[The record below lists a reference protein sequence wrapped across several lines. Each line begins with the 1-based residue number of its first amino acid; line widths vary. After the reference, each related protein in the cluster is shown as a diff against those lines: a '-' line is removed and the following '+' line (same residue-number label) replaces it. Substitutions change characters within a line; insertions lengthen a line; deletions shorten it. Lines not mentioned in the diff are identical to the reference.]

1 MEVFSTITS
10 PVFSELVII
19 LGTNAIT
26 ELPPEVKLFE
36 TLRTMSRARPFKLVF
51 LLVAQDLFQGE
62 AQRRLAGTLDSV
74 AARGLLDFL
83 ASPTTIRIA
92 RIRDQGWGETVD

>member
-19 LGTNAIT
+19 LGANAIT

-62 AQRRLAGTLDSV
+62 AQRRLAGTSNSV

-83 ASPTTIRIA
+83 ASPPTIRIA